1 MDAPLCRAL
10 LLSGFDDAKDFGA
23 RPPRMVAKANSFRDT
38 ALLKETVK
46 GGDADRQEFGAFL
59 GRQQWVIGIHL
70 LFLVS
75 ILAAFQ

>member
-10 LLSGFDDAKDFGA
+10 LLSGFDDAEYLGS
-23 RPPRMVAKANSFRDT
+23 RPARMVAKANGLRNAT
-38 ALLKETVK
+38 PLKEAVK

-59 GRQQWVIGIHL
+59 GRQQWVMSIHL